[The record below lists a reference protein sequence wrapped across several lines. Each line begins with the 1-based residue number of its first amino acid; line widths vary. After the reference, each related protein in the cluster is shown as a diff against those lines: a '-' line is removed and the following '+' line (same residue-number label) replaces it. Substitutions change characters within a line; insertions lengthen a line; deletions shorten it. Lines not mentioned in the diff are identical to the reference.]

1 MHQNNFSK
9 TFPSG
14 DLLLFLIYFSF
25 TVQLTTLQR
34 EIKEAHYT
42 NSLLTKK
49 AKHISYFH
57 FLKLLV
63 CNSFSCSFL

>member
-25 TVQLTTLQR
+25 TVELTTLQR
-34 EIKEAHYT
+34 EINEAHYI
-42 NSLLTKK
+42 NSLLTKQ
-49 AKHISYFH
+49 SQT
-57 FLKLLV
+57 
-63 CNSFSCSFL
+63 